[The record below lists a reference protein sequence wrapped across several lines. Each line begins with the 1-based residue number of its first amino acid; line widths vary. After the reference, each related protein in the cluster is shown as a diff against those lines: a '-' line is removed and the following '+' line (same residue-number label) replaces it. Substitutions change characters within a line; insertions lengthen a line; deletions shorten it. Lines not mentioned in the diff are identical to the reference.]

1 MVPETPGNTS
11 PCAVSGSEHQRSRR
25 GFPIGAGDIRSGGS
39 PARPSVHAP
48 RHRTADPHPVPSTG
62 RQQNP
67 ASRPKSDDRRSRKEA
82 PSARRFLISSPWS
95 WVISSIGRSGCNPN
109 PTGERPWPPSNP
121 RGLRLSYARG
131 STQSALTSEL
141 HHVRGHYPGIA
152 LGGGLRKVRIP
163 REGGGKSGGFRT
175 IYVFGGTHMPIF
187 LITVFAKNEKG
198 NLSKA
203 EQAAAVELS
212 KRIVAAYGDPK

>member
-1 MVPETPGNTS
+1 M
-11 PCAVSGSEHQRSRR
+11 
-25 GFPIGAGDIRSGGS
+25 
-39 PARPSVHAP
+39 
-48 RHRTADPHPVPSTG
+48 
-62 RQQNP
+62 
-67 ASRPKSDDRRSRKEA
+67 
-82 PSARRFLISSPWS
+82 
-95 WVISSIGRSGCNPN
+95 
-109 PTGERPWPPSNP
+109 
-121 RGLRLSYARG
+121 
-131 STQSALTSEL
+131 SALERESAINFLAANPES
-141 HHVRGHYPGIA
+141 GIA